1 MEFFD
6 WLFGSLFSSNEKPA
20 YIKLFQKYIETN
32 IKSLLNEKIVYI
44 NKEYKPEL
52 ILFINI
58 LIVIL
63 PIITKPKSFTYMEN
77 KNIEIIDEK
86 NIKHIIDYNS
96 YIQDPL
102 NGINN
107 ILTSLQIQEYNKI
120 ELIDENMKK
129 IIKILHTYDDKEN
142 IKKLFTLIIDLI
154 NSLKNTDVI
163 NLDKLK
169 SCFDNIINGPNNY
182 TISNTSKQI
191 QDYITNNT
199 KTIIEIIN
207 KLFEILII
215 NDKNI
220 TNIIEILSENPEIC
234 IYSVYHFIN
243 NTIYSIPPFNLELS
257 VPKTITMVIMK
268 YNFKF
273 IGIITSFMS
282 KQYMGFGGG
291 YLNTKKYKKS
301 KQTNRMKPPKKR
313 RTKKQ

>member
-1 MEFFD
+1 M
-6 WLFGSLFSSNEKPA
+6 
-20 YIKLFQKYIETN
+20 
-32 IKSLLNEKIVYI
+32 
-44 NKEYKPEL
+44 
-52 ILFINI
+52 
-58 LIVIL
+58 
-63 PIITKPKSFTYMEN
+63 
-77 KNIEIIDEK
+77 
-86 NIKHIIDYNS
+86 
-96 YIQDPL
+96 
-102 NGINN
+102 
-107 ILTSLQIQEYNKI
+107 
-120 ELIDENMKK
+120 
-129 IIKILHTYDDKEN
+129 
-142 IKKLFTLIIDLI
+142 FTLIIDLI
-154 NSLKNTDVI
+154 NGLKNTDVI

-169 SCFDNIINGPNNY
+169 SCFDNIIKGPNNY
-182 TISNTSKQI
+182 KIKGPNNYKIKDTSKQI

-220 TNIIEILSENPEIC
+220 TNVIDVLSKNPEIC